1 MTKLELLNEFK
12 ETLKRSEE
20 RLASF
25 KRQLASYDNCL
36 VSHQWVA
43 KVGMYTVGK
52 DENRM
57 LKLRTLTLPSLW
69 TEAGIKEIMDIQK
82 KKSIFRNFLYEPM
95 KVEKVFFR
103 DYYRDEIKRE
113 ENFIT
118 SQRQILERMEAN

>member
-1 MTKLELLNEFK
+1 MTKLELLNQFK
-12 ETLKRSEE
+12 ETLKSSEE

-43 KVGMYTVGK
+43 KVGMYTVGT

-69 TEAGIKEIMDIQK
+69 TEAGIKEIMDLQK
-82 KKSIFRNFLYEPM
+82 KKSIFKNFLYEPM
-95 KVEKVFFR
+95 KVEKVWFK
-103 DYYRDEIKRE
+103 DYYRDEIERE
-113 ENFIT
+113 ENFVT